1 MYKSPIKAETLR
13 PDTKI
18 IKTGIASRDS
28 RGKSTQSLPN
38 VPSVPGAIDL
48 LGVLSGE
55 FICL

>member
-1 MYKSPIKAETLR
+1 VPIN
-13 PDTKI
+13 TKI

-28 RGKSTQSLPN
+28 RGKSAQSLPN
-38 VPSVPGAIDL
+38 VPRVPGVIDL